1 MKNAEDS
8 PCFDTIIIA
17 LAQTKADDLTNNGA
31 PGSELPLIDS
41 PSPEAVELTPL
52 SLVNGLQL
60 TVSDAYSDE
69 LTTFTATCHRI
80 GFAYI
85 VKIGLERILLRI
97 DGFN

>member
-1 MKNAEDS
+1 MKKEEDS

-17 LAQTKADDLTNNGA
+17 LAQTKADDLTNNGV

>member
-1 MKNAEDS
+1 MKKEEDS

-17 LAQTKADDLTNNGA
+17 LALTKAEDLTNNGA
-31 PGSELPLIDS
+31 PGSVLPLIES

>member
-1 MKNAEDS
+1 MKKAEDS
-8 PCFDTIIIA
+8 PCFDAAITA